1 MESVSIMNQIRIPV
15 LNQKRIRAGFMDVKK
30 EAGSMEQTA
39 EYIGALAYHAL
50 LEEVYTTPKPGLV
63 DLATTGAHTDMDV
76 HTFERSAAALC
87 PWFVRMALEGETF
100 QGIPRELF
108 LKIRTYGIAAE
119 QEMYRA
125 TGGVNTHKGLVFTL
139 GIFCAAAGRLIKEGK
154 RITVRELVYME
165 QLMTA
170 EILKEEILHLVSPS
184 DAENRTEG
192 FQTNG
197 IKNLQAYG
205 TAGIRGE
212 ALLGYPSVTEAAI
225 PVLQQ
230 GKKEGRDWNLVKL
243 QVLMT
248 LMSQVQDSNIL
259 SRTCPEVLKNVHKEA
274 KMFLEAGGAYQKD
287 AVQMLLQMDRSFI
300 KRNISAG
307 GCADILATAV
317 FLDSLVEEGEE
328 A

>member
-1 MESVSIMNQIRIPV
+1 MESVSM
-15 LNQKRIRAGFMDVKK
+15 LNSSAKSRKL
-30 EAGSMEQTA
+30 QTA
-39 EYIGALAYHAL
+39 EHIGALAYLAL

-76 HTFERSAAALC
+76 HTFEKSAVALH

-100 QGIPRELF
+100 QGTPRELF

-119 QEMYRA
+119 QEMYQA

-139 GIFCAAAGRLIKEGK
+139 GIFCAAAGRLKKEGK
-154 RITVRELVYME
+154 SMTVRELVYME

-184 DAENRTEG
+184 EAENLNER

-197 IKNLQAYG
+197 IKNLRAYG

-212 ALLGYPSVTEAAI
+212 ALLGYPSVTEVAL

-230 GKKEGRDWNLVKL
+230 GKRERRDWNLVKL
-243 QVLMT
+243 QGLMT

-259 SRTCPEVLKNVHKEA
+259 SRTCPEVLENVHKEV
-274 KMFLEAGGAYQKD
+274 KIFLNMGGAYQKG
-287 AVQMLLQMDRSFI
+287 AVEKLLRMDQSFI
-300 KRNISAG
+300 QRNISAG
-307 GCADILATAV
+307 GCADILATAI
-317 FLDSLVEEGEE
+317 FLDSLVEEKE

>member
-1 MESVSIMNQIRIPV
+1 MESAGLMWQRRIV
-15 LNQKRIRAGFMDVKK
+15 ETKQYLN
-30 EAGSMEQTA
+30 TA
-39 EYIGALAYHAL
+39 RQNDSQEDARHIGALAYRAL

-76 HTFERSAAALC
+76 HTFEKSAVALH
-87 PWFVRMALEGETF
+87 PWFVRMALEGEIF
-100 QGIPRELF
+100 QGTPRGLF
-108 LKIRTYGIAAE
+108 QKIRTYGIAAE
-119 QEMYRA
+119 KEMYRA

-139 GIFCAAAGRLIKEGK
+139 GIFCAAAGRLKKEGK
-154 RITVRELVYME
+154 SITVRELVHME

-170 EILKEEILHLVSPS
+170 EILQEEILQLVSPS
-184 DAENRTEG
+184 DAGNLNER

-197 IKNLQAYG
+197 IKNLQTYG

-212 ALLGYPSVTEAAI
+212 ALLGYPSVTEAAL

-248 LMSQVQDSNIL
+248 LMSQMQDSNIL
-259 SRTCPEVLKNVHKEA
+259 SRTNPEVLKGVHKEA
-274 KMFLEAGGAYQKD
+274 KMFLDAGGAYRKGAIQE
-287 AVQMLLQMDRSFI
+287 LLRMDQSFI
-300 KRNISAG
+300 RRNVSAG
-307 GCADILATAV
+307 GCADILATTI
-317 FLDSLVEEGEE
+317 FLDSLTEKEG

>member
-1 MESVSIMNQIRIPV
+1 MESVSMMNQKWI
-15 LNQKRIRAGFMDVKK
+15 QTGFMDVKK
-30 EAGSMEQTA
+30 EARNMEQTA
-39 EYIGALAYHAL
+39 EHIGVLAYRAL

-100 QGIPRELF
+100 QGTPRELF

-154 RITVRELVYME
+154 RMNVRELVYME

-184 DAENRTEG
+184 DAEDQTEG

-212 ALLGYPSVTEAAI
+212 ALLGYPSVTEAAL

-274 KMFLEAGGAYQKD
+274 KMFLDAGGAYQKD
-287 AVQMLLQMDRSFI
+287 AVRILLQMDQSFI
-300 KRNISAG
+300 QRNISAG
-307 GCADILATAV
+307 GCADILAAAI
-317 FLDSLVEEGEE
+317 FLDSLVDEGEE

>member
-1 MESVSIMNQIRIPV
+1 MESVSMMNQKWI
-15 LNQKRIRAGFMDVKK
+15 QTGFMDVKK
-30 EAGSMEQTA
+30 EARNMEQTA
-39 EYIGALAYHAL
+39 EHIGVLAYRAL

-100 QGIPRELF
+100 QGTSRELF

-154 RITVRELVYME
+154 RMNVRELVYME

-170 EILKEEILHLVSPS
+170 EILKEELLHLVSPS
-184 DAENRTEG
+184 DAEDQAEG

-212 ALLGYPSVTEAAI
+212 ALLGYPSVTEAAL

-274 KMFLEAGGAYQKD
+274 RMFLDAGGAYQKD
-287 AVQMLLQMDRSFI
+287 AVQILLQMDQSFI
-300 KRNISAG
+300 QRNISAG

-317 FLDSLVEEGEE
+317 FLDSLECV
-328 A
+328 

>member
-1 MESVSIMNQIRIPV
+1 MKPAGQMWQNRNTEISWNLKAVRPDSE
-15 LNQKRIRAGFMDVKK
+15 QKDA
-30 EAGSMEQTA
+30 QH
-39 EYIGALAYHAL
+39 IGVLAYQAL

-76 HTFERSAAALC
+76 HTFEKSALALF

-100 QGIPRELF
+100 QGTPRELF

-139 GIFCAAAGRLIKEGK
+139 GIFCAAAGRLKKEGK
-154 RITVRELVYME
+154 RRTVRELVYME
-165 QLMTA
+165 QLMTS

-184 DAENRTEG
+184 DAEEQTEG

-197 IKNLQAYG
+197 VKNLQMYG

-212 ALLGYPSVTEAAI
+212 ALLGYPSVTEVALPI
-225 PVLQQ
+225 LQQ
-230 GKKEGRDWNLVKL
+230 GKKEERNWNLIKL
-243 QVLMT
+243 QVLMN

-259 SRTCPEVLKNVHKEA
+259 SRTCPEVLKDVHKEA
-274 KMFLEAGGAYQKD
+274 KMFLDEGGAYAEG
-287 AVQMLLQMDRSFI
+287 AVQALHRMDQSFVQ
-300 KRNISAG
+300 RNISAG
-307 GCADILATAV
+307 GCADILATAI
-317 FLDSLVEEGEE
+317 FLDSLTEEGEE

>member
-1 MESVSIMNQIRIPV
+1 MESASMMNQIRIPV
-15 LNQKRIRAGFMDVKK
+15 LNQKKIRAGFIDVKK
-30 EAGSMEQTA
+30 DARNMEQTA
-39 EYIGALAYHAL
+39 EHIGALAYRAL

-87 PWFVRMALEGETF
+87 PWFVRMTLEGETF
-100 QGIPRELF
+100 QGTPRELF

-119 QEMYRA
+119 QKMYRA

-139 GIFCAAAGRLIKEGK
+139 GIFCAAAGRLTKEGK

-184 DAENRTEG
+184 DAEDQTEG

-212 ALLGYPSVTEAAI
+212 ALLGYPSVTEAAL

-230 GKKEGRDWNLVKL
+230 GKREGRDWNLVKL

-274 KMFLEAGGAYQKD
+274 KMFLDAGGAYQKD
-287 AVQMLLQMDRSFI
+287 AVQILLQMDRSFI
-300 KRNISAG
+300 QRNISAG

>member
-1 MESVSIMNQIRIPV
+1 
-15 LNQKRIRAGFMDVKK
+15 
-30 EAGSMEQTA
+30 
-39 EYIGALAYHAL
+39 
-50 LEEVYTTPKPGLV
+50 
-63 DLATTGAHTDMDV
+63 
-76 HTFERSAAALC
+76 
-87 PWFVRMALEGETF
+87 
-100 QGIPRELF
+100 
-108 LKIRTYGIAAE
+108 
-119 QEMYRA
+119 
-125 TGGVNTHKGLVFTL
+125 
-139 GIFCAAAGRLIKEGK
+139 
-154 RITVRELVYME
+154 ME

-170 EILKEEILHLVSPS
+170 EVLREEILHLVSPS
-184 DAENRTEG
+184 EAEERMER

-212 ALLGYPSVTEAAI
+212 ALLGYPSVTEAAL

-248 LMSQVQDSNIL
+248 LMSRVQDSNIL

-274 KMFLEAGGAYQKD
+274 EMFLDAGGAYQKD
-287 AVQMLLQMDRSFI
+287 AVQILLQMDQSFI

-307 GCADILATAV
+307 GCADILAAAI

>member
-15 LNQKRIRAGFMDVKK
+15 LNQKRIRAGFIDVKK
-30 EAGSMEQTA
+30 DAGSMEQTA

-165 QLMTA
+165 QFMTA

-212 ALLGYPSVTEAAI
+212 ALLGYPSVTEAAL

>member
-1 MESVSIMNQIRIPV
+1 M
-15 LNQKRIRAGFMDVKK
+15 
-30 EAGSMEQTA
+30 
-39 EYIGALAYHAL
+39 
-50 LEEVYTTPKPGLV
+50 

-76 HTFERSAAALC
+76 HTFERSAAALH

-100 QGIPRELF
+100 QGTPRELF

-139 GIFCAAAGRLIKEGK
+139 GIFCAAAGRMKKEGK
-154 RITVRELVYME
+154 RMTVRGLVHME

-170 EILKEEILHLVSPS
+170 EVLKEEILHLVSPS
-184 DAENRTEG
+184 EAGNLNER

-197 IKNLQAYG
+197 IKNLRAYG

-212 ALLGYPSVTEAAI
+212 ALLGYPSVTEAAL

-230 GKKEGRDWNLVKL
+230 GKREGRDWNLVKL

-248 LMSQVQDSNIL
+248 LMSHVQDSNISQGL
-259 SRTCPEVLKNVHKEA
+259 VRKYW
-274 KMFLEAGGAYQKD
+274 KMFIRKPDAFCMMGALIRKMQCRYYFRWISPLYREISVQE
-287 AVQMLLQMDRSFI
+287 AVQIFWQQRFFWI
-300 KRNISAG
+300 RY
-307 GCADILATAV
+307 
-317 FLDSLVEEGEE
+317 
-328 A
+328 

>member
-1 MESVSIMNQIRIPV
+1 MESVRM
-15 LNQKRIRAGFMDVKK
+15 LNQTGV
-30 EAGSMEQTA
+30 QTA
-39 EYIGALAYHAL
+39 EHIGALAYRAL

-63 DLATTGAHTDMDV
+63 DLATTGAHTDMDE
-76 HTFERSAAALC
+76 HTFERSAAALH

-100 QGIPRELF
+100 QGTPRELF

-139 GIFCAAAGRLIKEGK
+139 GIFCAAAGRMKKEGK
-154 RITVRELVYME
+154 RMTVRGLVHME

-170 EILKEEILHLVSPS
+170 EVLKEEILHLVSPS
-184 DAENRTEG
+184 EAGNLNKR

-197 IKNLQAYG
+197 IKNLRAYG

-212 ALLGYPSVTEAAI
+212 ALLGYPSVTEAAL

-230 GKKEGRDWNLVKL
+230 GKREGRDWNLVKL

-248 LMSQVQDSNIL
+248 LMSHVQDSNIL
-259 SRTCPEVLKNVHKEA
+259 SRTCPEVLENVHQEA
-274 KMFLEAGGAYQKD
+274 RRFLHDGGAYQKD
-287 AVQMLLQMDRSFI
+287 AVQILLQMDQSFI
-300 KRNISAG
+300 QRNISAG

-317 FLDSLVEEGEE
+317 FLDSLLEEEE
-328 A
+328 ACY

>member
-274 KMFLEAGGAYQKD
+274 KMFLDAGGAYQKD
-287 AVQMLLQMDRSFI
+287 AAQILLQMDRSFI

-307 GCADILATAV
+307 GCADILAAAV

>member
-1 MESVSIMNQIRIPV
+1 MGKLESVRM
-15 LNQKRIRAGFMDVKK
+15 LNQTGV
-30 EAGSMEQTA
+30 QTA
-39 EYIGALAYHAL
+39 EHIGALAYRAL

-76 HTFERSAAALC
+76 HTFERSAAALH

-100 QGIPRELF
+100 QGAPRELF

-139 GIFCAAAGRLIKEGK
+139 GIFCAAAGRMKKEGK
-154 RITVRELVYME
+154 RMTVRGLVHME

-170 EILKEEILHLVSPS
+170 EVLKEEILHLVSPS
-184 DAENRTEG
+184 EAGNLNER

-197 IKNLQAYG
+197 IKNLRAYG

-212 ALLGYPSVTEAAI
+212 ALLGYPSVTEAAL

-230 GKKEGRDWNLVKL
+230 GKREGRDWNLVKL
-243 QVLMT
+243 QGLMT
-248 LMSQVQDSNIL
+248 LMSHVQDSNIL
-259 SRTCPEVLKNVHKEA
+259 SRTCPEVLENVHQKA
-274 KMFLEAGGAYQKD
+274 RRFLHDGGAYQKD
-287 AVQMLLQMDRSFI
+287 AVQILLQMDQSFI
-300 KRNISAG
+300 QRNISAG

-317 FLDSLVEEGEE
+317 FLDLLLEEEE
-328 A
+328 VCY

>member
-1 MESVSIMNQIRIPV
+1 MESARAGIMNQSEISANNRR
-15 LNQKRIRAGFMDVKK
+15 L
-30 EAGSMEQTA
+30 TA
-39 EYIGALAYHAL
+39 ERIGALAYRAL

-76 HTFERSAAALC
+76 HTFERSAAALR

-108 LKIRTYGIAAE
+108 QKIRTYGMIAE

-139 GIFCAAAGRLIKEGK
+139 GIFCAAAGRLKQEGK
-154 RITVRELVYME
+154 SMSVRELVYME
-165 QLMTA
+165 QLMTS

-184 DAENRTEG
+184 DTEEQNER

-197 IKNLQAYG
+197 IRNLQAYG

-212 ALLGYPSVTEAAI
+212 ALLGYPSVTEAAL

-230 GKKEGRDWNLVKL
+230 GKREGRDWNLVKL

-274 KMFLEAGGAYQKD
+274 EMFLNAGGAYQKD
-287 AVQMLLQMDRSFI
+287 AVQLLVQMDQSFI
-300 KRNISAG
+300 QRNISAG
-307 GCADILATAV
+307 GCADILAAAI
-317 FLDSLVEEGEE
+317 FLDLLVEEGEE

>member
-1 MESVSIMNQIRIPV
+1 MESARAGIMNQGEISAKNRR
-15 LNQKRIRAGFMDVKK
+15 L
-30 EAGSMEQTA
+30 TA
-39 EYIGALAYHAL
+39 EHIGTLAYRAL

-76 HTFERSAAALC
+76 HTFERSAAALH

-100 QGIPRELF
+100 QGTPRELF
-108 LKIRTYGIAAE
+108 LKIRTYGMIAE

-139 GIFCAAAGRLIKEGK
+139 GILCAAAGRLKQEGK
-154 RITVRELVYME
+154 SMSVRELVYME
-165 QLMTA
+165 QLMTS

-184 DAENRTEG
+184 GTEERKER

-197 IKNLQAYG
+197 IRNLQAYG

-212 ALLGYPSVTEAAI
+212 ALLGYPSVTEAAL

-230 GKKEGRDWNLVKL
+230 GKREGRDWNLVKL

-274 KMFLEAGGAYQKD
+274 EMFLNAGGAYQKN
-287 AVQMLLQMDRSFI
+287 AVQLLVQMDRSFVQ
-300 KRNISAG
+300 RNISAG
-307 GCADILATAV
+307 GCADILAAAI
-317 FLDSLVEEGEE
+317 FLDLLVEEGEE

>member
-1 MESVSIMNQIRIPV
+1 MESVSM
-15 LNQKRIRAGFMDVKK
+15 LNSSAKSRKL
-30 EAGSMEQTA
+30 QTA
-39 EYIGALAYHAL
+39 EHIGALAYLAL

-76 HTFERSAAALC
+76 HTFEKSAVALH

-100 QGIPRELF
+100 QGTPRELF

-139 GIFCAAAGRLIKEGK
+139 GIFCTAAGRLKKEGK
-154 RITVRELVYME
+154 SMTVRKLIHME

-170 EILKEEILHLVSPS
+170 EVLKEEILHLVSPS
-184 DAENRTEG
+184 EAGNLNER

-197 IKNLQAYG
+197 IKNLHAYG

-212 ALLGYPSVTEAAI
+212 ALLGYPSVTEVAL

-230 GKKEGRDWNLVKL
+230 GKRERRDWNLVKL
-243 QVLMT
+243 QGLMT

-259 SRTCPEVLKNVHKEA
+259 SRTCPEVLENVHEEA
-274 KMFLEAGGAYQKD
+274 KMFLHMGGAYQKG
-287 AVQMLLQMDRSFI
+287 AVETLLRMDQSFI
-300 KRNISAG
+300 QRNISAG
-307 GCADILATAV
+307 GCADILATAI
-317 FLDSLVEEGEE
+317 FLDSLVEEEE